1 MKLSTN
7 WSDSGTRR
15 RSSNRIHSSGDIND
29 DDLAEKTVLI
39 PGEVVDRAID
49 AQVESKLY
57 NAQFI
62 EIMINRI

>member
-15 RSSNRIHSSGDIND
+15 RSSNRIHSSGDIGGDDD

-49 AQVESKLY
+49 AQVESK
-57 NAQFI
+57 
-62 EIMINRI
+62 